1 MVFKVIFYPAD
12 GEKSIGPT
20 ASIAVDEQMID
31 RHGTNVLTAEAAN
44 AIGFAGLADRLIKEL
59 EDLKHEAEAKF
70 KSTPEVAAGDRKEP
84 PPKPFDLAT
93 QSE

>member
-12 GEKSIGPT
+12 GEKNIGPT
-20 ASIAVDEQMID
+20 ACIAVDEQIID
-31 RHGTNVLTAEAAN
+31 RDGANVLTTEAAN

-59 EDLKHEAEAKF
+59 EDLKQEAGAKF
-70 KSTPEVAAGDRKEP
+70 KSKPEVVAGNREQS
-84 PPKPFDLAT
+84 PPKPFDVAT